1 MEDGMS
7 EVTPMVDEGG
17 MLRAY
22 GETIKLK
29 DAQIERLKDEFQKA
43 LEWNQISEIQ
53 IKNLQNIVEAQS
65 DLLTRA
71 ADALQD
77 LDRFAFYCWS
87 CRNEKLPELIAELR
101 KAAE

>member
-1 MEDGMS
+1 VS
-7 EVTPMVDEGG
+7 EEEIDYTEYLQSVEEHNRN
-17 MLRAY
+17 LQS
-22 GETIKLK
+22 E
-29 DAQIERLKDEFQKA
+29 IERLKSQFQKA
-43 LEWNQISEIQ
+43 LEWNQLAELQ

-101 KAAE
+101 KAAQ